1 MGENSSFSTET
12 QSFKK
17 ELMHFNPE
25 IPLAGT
31 CPAGQSAQNSITEIY
46 PVIEAKGSISPIYVH
61 LLAVWQSLNYSE
73 VMASTSQSG

>member
-1 MGENSSFSTET
+1 MQILNVQHQFPLPPKMGENSSFSTET

-46 PVIEAKGSISPIYVH
+46 PVIEAEGSRNRRVEGY
-61 LLAVWQSLNYSE
+61 
-73 VMASTSQSG
+73 